1 MYQDYFGFS
10 SLPFA
15 SAPDPQVFYLNPVY
29 QEALAKLQYGI
40 LAKRGVIV
48 LTGPVGTGKTAL
60 LRKLFDDLGPSV
72 TPVWVINSGISIIN
86 VLRTIMAQLDLRSES
101 ADRSAMIDALHDY
114 LIQSAT
120 RKKIT
125 CLVIEEAHS
134 LDSETLEGLRQLCNL
149 EVHSQKLLQLILV
162 GHPEFTKKLDQPEHH
177 SLKQRVALHGRLFA
191 LPRSELDRYIEFQL
205 QAAAYHDANLF
216 DPAAI
221 ARIAYY
227 SGGIPRL
234 VNGICD
240 NALLAAYRFAR
251 KQISPA
257 LIDEVAK
264 DMHLVDD
271 QQASPAAPLDDAGWT
286 SRREPPED
294 SQRKGATWGL
304 RPERASVKDAA
315 TAPPRRRLARVFSA
329 ALLALIPLGG
339 ASWALYFQETTRP
352 LEYLKSRL
360 QAVNSSFAEL
370 TTTAETEPIK
380 PLSLQQAAIAD
391 DGSTVLEG
399 GQAYPGAVAQ
409 TKDSPI
415 LKASVPALRKR
426 QNEETNNQARSPASS
441 AVRDRSIQEPA
452 VQRRLLEMD
461 VQKAIQN
468 RAIEGVSVNFIDGA
482 VYLDGQVASETQRS
496 LAERAALGVTEGVT
510 VHNRLEI
517 RR

>member
-1 MYQDYFGFS
+1 MYQEYFGFC

-48 LTGPVGTGKTAL
+48 LTGAVGTGKTAL

-72 TPVWVINSGISIIN
+72 KPVWVVNSGVSIIN
-86 VLRTIMAQLDLRSES
+86 VLSTILAQLDLRTES
-101 ADRSAMIDALHDY
+101 ADRSAMIDALHGY
-114 LIQSAT
+114 LIQSAA
-120 RKKIT
+120 RRNIT

-149 EVHSQKLLQLILV
+149 EAHSQKLLQLILV

-205 QAAAYHDANLF
+205 QAAGYHDGNLF

-221 ARIAYY
+221 TRIAFY

-251 KQISPA
+251 RQISPV

-271 QQASPAAPLDDAGWT
+271 QQAAPAAPLDDANWI
-286 SRREPPED
+286 SRKAPPAD
-294 SQRKGATWGL
+294 SQREGATWDL
-304 RPERASVKDAA
+304 RPERASAKGAV
-315 TAPPRRRLARVFSA
+315 TAPPRRRIARIFGA

-339 ASWALYFQETTRP
+339 AGWALYFQDAMP
-352 LEYLKSRL
+352 LLEYLKSRM
-360 QAVNSSFAEL
+360 QTVNSSFAQL
-370 TTTAETEPIK
+370 TTTAETERLK
-380 PLSLQQAAIAD
+380 PLSLQQSDVAD
-391 DGSTVLEG
+391 DGAAVLEG
-399 GQAYPGAVAQ
+399 GQLEPAAVAQ
-409 TKDSPI
+409 TKDSPVPE
-415 LKASVPALRKR
+415 ASVPAPQRLES
-426 QNEETNNQARSPASS
+426 EEKNSQARSFASPALRYRP
-441 AVRDRSIQEPA
+441 VQEPA
-452 VQRRLLEMD
+452 VKNNLLEIK
-461 VQKAIQN
+461 VHKAIQN
-468 RAIEGVSVNFIDGA
+468 RAIEGVSVNLIDGA
-482 VYLDGQVASETQRS
+482 VYLHGQVASERQRS
-496 LAERAALGVTEGVT
+496 LAEREARGVSDGVT
-510 VHNRLEI
+510 VHNRLQI